1 MRIDWL
7 ERREESRLRRLA
19 LLPLVPLGWLYA
31 AAAAGHRALY
41 RRGLRRARR
50 LPCRVVCVGNMVVG
64 GTAKT
69 PFAAWLA
76 ATLHARGRKVVLV
89 SRGYRRKDTA
99 PVYVVSDGRRVC
111 GSVEG
116 AGDEPMLLAARAPGV
131 PVLVGRDRG
140 VVGLRAVTAFGA
152 DVIVLDDAFQH
163 HRLARD
169 LDLVLF
175 DGRLGLG
182 NRRVLPRGPLRE
194 PPRALRRAD
203 AIGVVDGPLPQ
214 SDEARIVHLAP
225 SALRFRAER
234 RPVQLRSLRDGS
246 IASPEVL
253 DGEEI
258 GMLAALAQPLGFRRT
273 LEKLGARVIAERV
286 FRDHHAYRAEDLRD
300 LAREAS
306 RWVTTQK
313 DAVKILPSWLGAV
326 ELGVL
331 AIDLVVADA
340 DSLVDWLEGRLR

>member
-1 MRIDWL
+1 MRIEWM

-19 LLPLVPLGWLYA
+19 LMPLAPLSWLYA

-41 RRGLRRARR
+41 RCGLWRARR
-50 LPCRVVCVGNMVVG
+50 LPCRVISVGNLVVG

-76 ATLHARGRKVVLV
+76 AMLRERGRKVVLV
-89 SRGYRRKDTA
+89 SRGYRRADTS

-111 GSVEG
+111 GSVEA

-140 VVGLRAVTAFGA
+140 LVGLRAVTAFGA
-152 DVIVLDDAFQH
+152 EVIVLDDGFQH

-169 LDLVLF
+169 VDLVLF

-182 NRRVLPRGPLRE
+182 NRRTLPRGPLRE
-194 PPRALRRAD
+194 SLRALRHAD
-203 AIGVVDGPLPQ
+203 AIGVVDGPLPEA
-214 SDEARIVHLAP
+214 DEARIARAAP
-225 SALRFRAER
+225 HARRFRAER
-234 RPVQLRSLRDGS
+234 RPAELRSLRDGS
-246 IASPEVL
+246 IASPDVL

-258 GMLAALAQPLGFRRT
+258 GMLAALAQPRGFRRT

-286 FRDHHAYRAEDLRD
+286 FRDHHTYRAADLRG
-300 LAREAS
+300 LARAAP

-313 DAVKILPSWLGAV
+313 DAVKILPSWVGEADLR
-326 ELGVL
+326 VL
-331 AIDLVVADA
+331 AIDLAVADA
-340 DSLVDWLEGRLR
+340 QSLVDWLDARLG

>member
-1 MRIDWL
+1 MRVDWM
-7 ERREESRLRRLA
+7 ERRDESALRRLA
-19 LLPLVPLGWLYA
+19 LLPLVPLAWLYA
-31 AAAAGHRALY
+31 AVAVGHRACY
-41 RRGLRRARR
+41 RRRWRRPRR
-50 LPCRVVCVGNMVVG
+50 LPCRVISVGNLVVG

-76 ATLHARGRKVVLV
+76 AALHARGRKVVLV
-89 SRGYRRKDTA
+89 SRGYRRADTS
-99 PVYVVSDGRRVC
+99 PVYVVSDGRRLR
-111 GSVEG
+111 GDVEG

-152 DVIVLDDAFQH
+152 EVLVLDDAFQH

-169 LDLVLF
+169 VDLVLF

-194 PPRALRRAD
+194 PLRALRRAH
-203 AIGVVDGPLPQ
+203 AIGVVDGPLPET
-214 SDEARIVHLAP
+214 DAARIAQVAP
-225 SALRFRAER
+225 NALRFRAER
-234 RPVQLRSLRDGS
+234 RPTQLRSLRDGS
-246 IASPEVL
+246 VASPEVL
-253 DGEEI
+253 DGEEV

-286 FRDHHAYRAEDLRD
+286 FRDHHAYCAADLRD
-300 LAREAS
+300 LAREAP

-313 DAVKILPSWLGAV
+313 DAVKILPRWLDGV
-326 ELGVL
+326 DLRVL
-331 AIDLVVADA
+331 AIDLAVADA
-340 DSLVDWLEGRLR
+340 EPLVDWLEGRLG